1 LSTIKKFAGQTAV
14 YGISTIASRIL
25 NFFLTPI
32 YTKVYPLKV
41 YGIFTE
47 MYSYAS
53 ILNAL
58 LSFGM
63 ETTFFR
69 YLNKKEGQK
78 ELIYSNTFMMIAFI
92 SAVFLFTILA
102 FVNPIAVWLKDAT
115 NTPLVDYVLY
125 VKFFSFMLVIDAL
138 SVVPFAR
145 LRADGK
151 PGRYSVLKIINILTF
166 ISLNLFFIFV
176 SPFVIKNHFPLADF
190 FRSWYQ
196 EKWIGYVFISN
207 LIASFLTLI
216 LLLPELLKV
225 QFKLDKKL
233 LAEMMLYS
241 LPIFIANLSFIVNEN
256 LDKIFLGRLLPA
268 AISQTQVG
276 IYGACCKIAI
286 FLSIFINAFRL
297 GAEPFFFS
305 HAKNENAKQ
314 TYATIMNYFVMI
326 ITLIFVGIVA
336 NIEIL
341 KHFIRNESYWIGLDV
356 VPILLFG
363 YVSLGIYMNLSI
375 WYKLSDQTKY
385 GLYISGVGAV
395 ITIVLNLIFIPFY
408 GYMASAWVS
417 LIAYTSMMILS
428 YILGQKNYAIP
439 YHLKRNVIYL
449 VSSVIVVWFSYVYF
463 KRDLI
468 IGNILFLIFGLIILY
483 NERHQIK
490 KIIANL

>member
-1 LSTIKKFAGQTAV
+1 MSTIKKFAGQTAI

-32 YTKVYPLKV
+32 YTKVYPVKV

-53 ILNAL
+53 ILNAV

-69 YLNKKEGQK
+69 YLNKREGQK
-78 ELIYSNTFMMIAFI
+78 EVIYSNTFMMVAFI
-92 SAVFLFTILA
+92 SALFLFSA
-102 FVNPIAVWLKDAT
+102 FLFINPIAAWLKDAT
-115 NTPLVDYVLY
+115 TTPLADYVLY
-125 VKFFSFMLVIDAL
+125 IKLFSAILVTDAL

-151 PGRYSVLKIINILTF
+151 PGRYSLLKLINILTF
-166 ISLNLFFIFV
+166 ISLNLIFIFV
-176 SPFVIKNHFPLADF
+176 IPYIIEHQLLGATF
-190 FRSWYQ
+190 FAGWYQ
-196 EKWIGYVFISN
+196 AKWVGYVFISN
-207 LIASFLTLI
+207 LVASIVTLTLLI
-216 LLLPELLKV
+216 PELAKI
-225 QFKLDKKL
+225 QFKLDTQL
-233 LAEMMLYS
+233 IGEMLVYS
-241 LPIFIANLSFIVNEN
+241 LPIFVANLSFIVNEN
-256 LDKIFLGRLLPA
+256 LDKIFLGRLLPPS
-268 AISQTQVG
+268 ISQAQVG

-314 TYATIMNYFVMI
+314 TYATIMNYFVLV
-326 ITLIFVGIVA
+326 ITLIFVGLVA

-341 KHFIRNESYWIGLDV
+341 KQFIRNEAYWVGLDV

-385 GLYISGVGAV
+385 GLYISGVGAFL
-395 ITIVLNLIFIPFY
+395 TIVLNIMFIPEY
-408 GYMASAWVS
+408 GYMASAWAS
-417 LIAYTSMMILS
+417 LAAYTSMMILS
-428 YILGQKNYAIP
+428 YLLGQKHYAIP
-439 YHLKRNVIYL
+439 YHVKKNVIYL
-449 VSSVIVVWFSYVYF
+449 LLSVVVVWFSFVYF

-468 IGNILFLIFGLIILY
+468 IGNLLFIAYGLVILY
-483 NERHQIK
+483 FERNQLK
-490 KIIANL
+490 KILSSL